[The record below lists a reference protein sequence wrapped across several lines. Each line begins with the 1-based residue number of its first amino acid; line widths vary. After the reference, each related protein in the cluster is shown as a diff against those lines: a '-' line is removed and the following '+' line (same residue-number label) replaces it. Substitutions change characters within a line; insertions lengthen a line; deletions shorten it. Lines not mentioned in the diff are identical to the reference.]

1 MQKRKE
7 LLLHLGQNIK
17 NARLKAGLTQE
28 EVAFKAELS
37 RSYYSGIERGV
48 RNVASVNLMRV
59 AEVIGV
65 EVGVFFP
72 SVIKRRT

>member
-1 MQKRKE
+1 MRNREK
-7 LLLHLGQNIK
+7 LLIYIGQSIK
-17 NARLKAGLTQE
+17 NARAEAGLTQE

-48 RNVASVNLMRV
+48 RNVASVNLMRI
-59 AEVIGV
+59 ATVIGV

-72 SVIKRRT
+72 KVKNAS